1 LRQDFRLEEDIA
13 IFILIAIGDCD
24 MGILRRCAE
33 LLEGGTDLTL
43 VTVVKASRGTPGK
56 EGFKMILTDQNQL
69 FGTVGGGAIEH
80 RAVEDAKEVLSARQ
94 NRLETYDLEKIGMK
108 CGGQVTLLYE
118 YMQGQRGFMLFGGG
132 HINRALTPILESLGF
147 RVTVF
152 DSRAEVRDILGE
164 NTRRK
169 IIIGEY
175 GDIGPAVEILQGCD
189 CCFVATH
196 GHLHD
201 FQVLKQV
208 LQAKAEYRY
217 IGLIGSRSKIRTT
230 LEKLAAEG
238 LEAPEYLYAPVGLKI
253 GGDTPAEIAVS
264 IAAEVVAVLNGARA
278 EHMRSDTP
286 TSH

>member
-1 LRQDFRLEEDIA
+1 ME
-13 IFILIAIGDCD
+13 
-24 MGILRRCAE
+24 ILRRCSE
-33 LLEGGTDLTL
+33 LLEEGTNLTL
-43 VTVVKASRGTPGK
+43 VTVVKAGGGTPGK
-56 EGFKMILTDQNQL
+56 EGFKMILTDQNRL

-80 RAVEDAKEVLSARQ
+80 QAVQDAKEVLSARK

-132 HINRALTPILESLGF
+132 HIGRALVPILESLRF
-147 RVTVF
+147 RVTLF
-152 DSRAEVRDILGE
+152 DSRPEVRDILSE
-164 NTRRK
+164 NTKRK
-169 IIIGEY
+169 IIIGDY
-175 GDIGPAVEILQGCD
+175 SDIGAGIEILRGCD
-189 CCFVATH
+189 CCFIATH

-217 IGLIGSRSKIRTT
+217 IGLIGSRSKIRST
-230 LEKLAAEG
+230 LQKLAAEG

-264 IAAEVVAVLNGARA
+264 IAAEVVAVLNGAQA
-278 EHMRSDTP
+278 EHMRSGTP
-286 TSH
+286 RSH

>member
-1 LRQDFRLEEDIA
+1 ME
-13 IFILIAIGDCD
+13 
-24 MGILRRCAE
+24 ILRHCSE
-33 LLEGGTDLTL
+33 LLEGGTNLTL
-43 VTVVKASRGTPGK
+43 VTIVKASRGTPGK

-80 RAVEDAKEVLSARQ
+80 QAVQDAKEVLSARE
-94 NRLETYDLEKIGMK
+94 NRLETYNLEKIGMK

-132 HINRALTPILESLGF
+132 HIGRALTPILESLGF

-152 DSRAEVRDILGE
+152 DSRAEVRDIIDE

-169 IIIGEY
+169 IIIGDY
-175 GDIGPAVEILQGCD
+175 SDIGAAVEILHGCD
-189 CCFVATH
+189 CCFIATH

-278 EHMRSDTP
+278 EHMRTGTP
-286 TSH
+286 TSI

>member
-1 LRQDFRLEEDIA
+1 ME
-13 IFILIAIGDCD
+13 
-24 MGILRRCAE
+24 ILRHCSE
-33 LLEGGTDLTL
+33 LLEGGTNLTL
-43 VTVVKASRGTPGK
+43 VTIVKASSGTPGK

-80 RAVEDAKEVLSARQ
+80 QAVQDAKEVLSARE
-94 NRLETYDLEKIGMK
+94 NRLETYNLEKIGMK

-132 HINRALTPILESLGF
+132 HIGRALTPILESLGF

-175 GDIGPAVEILQGCD
+175 SDIGAAVEILHGCD
-189 CCFVATH
+189 CCFIATH

-208 LQAKAEYRY
+208 LQAKADYRY

-278 EHMRSDTP
+278 EHMRTGLKESGTP